1 MTTALEDLKQG
12 VEKQITDTEKLKA
25 DKRQLVD
32 QIVAQM
38 QQLEQRRLLEL
49 RGIDFL
55 DGKLEALREELKKY
69 EEAMKPKPAETPVN
83 EKK

>member
-38 QQLEQRRLLEL
+38 QQAEQRRLLEL

-69 EEAMKPKPAETPVN
+69 EEEIKKAEKTEEV
-83 EKK
+83 KKE